1 MFPKIGV
8 PQNGWFIMENPIKMD
23 DLRGKPTIFGNIQ
36 LGHTLSGDMN
46 YSPGSTNILVAS
58 WKMDRIES
66 MYLPINT
73 WKPAMSCN

>member
-1 MFPKIGV
+1 
-8 PQNGWFIMENPIKMD
+8 MENPIKMD

-58 WKMDRIES
+58 WKMDPDWVDVSPNKHMETS
-66 MYLPINT
+66 HVL
-73 WKPAMSCN
+73 